1 MIYVIGSGPTGIAA
15 AQVLVKSGLP
25 VTLIDGGIDL
35 DPDRRALV
43 DRLKHQ
49 NWQDWNPSE
58 IEKLKENFLSD
69 RQGVQLKLLYGSDF
83 PYREVDTLL
92 PRRSARL
99 GHIAPTLA
107 RGGFST
113 VWGAAVLPYSA
124 KDIEDWPLSVND
136 LAPWY
141 RSVVSMLGVSAR
153 RDDLEEL
160 FPLYGGGFHTLQL
173 SRQATEVLRDLE
185 QHRSALRE
193 RNLHFG
199 SARLA
204 LRANHSDGTQAS
216 GSAKSPGCVSCGL
229 CLYGCPYELIY
240 CTTQTLQEL
249 KAQPS
254 FKYLS
259 NVVVRRIEEKSGN
272 VNLIARSRTDRTDIT
287 LSGSAVFLAAG
298 VLSSTQILLRSLG
311 AYNRELKL
319 KACEYFLLPFLR
331 YRQTSNVVQERL
343 YTLAQLFLECTDPEI
358 SPNTVH
364 MQLYTFSDLYQRA
377 FNRTFRLAGPLKRVI
392 ESSFLGRLLVVQ
404 GYLHSNQSSTIRV
417 SLERK
422 GDDDV
427 LAVEGDVNE
436 EASKAIRSLAASLFK
451 LRKFTRMIPM
461 RPLLQIGL
469 PGEGRH
475 VGGSFPMSLH
485 PGDFQSDLLGRPT
498 GFRRVH
504 VVDSSVFPSVP
515 APTITMTAMANAQR
529 IAQAFVEAAG

>member
-1 MIYVIGSGPTGIAA
+1 MGRIFLIAKWTRSFLEEA
-15 AQVLVKSGLP
+15 RGLG
-25 VTLIDGGIDL
+25 TYL
-35 DPDRRALV
+35 
-43 DRLKHQ
+43 
-49 NWQDWNPSE
+49 
-58 IEKLKENFLSD
+58 
-69 RQGVQLKLLYGSDF
+69 
-83 PYREVDTLL
+83 
-92 PRRSARL
+92 RRSL
-99 GHIAPTLA
+99 EGDS
-107 RGGFST
+107 GT

-124 KDIEDWPLSVND
+124 KDIEDWPLSVKD

-160 FPLYGGGFHTLQL
+160 FPLYGDGFHTLQP
-173 SRQATEVLRDLE
+173 SRQATELLRDLE

-193 RNLHFG
+193 RHLHFG

-204 LRANHSDGTQAS
+204 LRADHSNGTQAS
-216 GSAKSPGCVSCGL
+216 GSAKSPGCVCCGL

-240 CTTQTLQEL
+240 STTQTLQEL

-259 NVVVRRIEEKSGN
+259 NVVVRRIEERNGN

-319 KACEYFLLPFLR
+319 KASEYFMLPFLR
-331 YRQTSNVVQERL
+331 YRQTPNVVQERL
-343 YTLAQLFLECTDPEI
+343 YTLAQLFLEYADPEI

-427 LAVEGDVNE
+427 LAVEGEVNK
-436 EASKAIRSLAASLFK
+436 EASKAIRRLTASLFK
-451 LRKFTRMIPM
+451 LRKLTRMIPM

-515 APTITMTAMANAQR
+515 APTITLTAMANAQR
-529 IAQAFVEAAG
+529 IAHAFVEAAG